1 MEVSQ
6 EALQNPFSREKAWM
20 TFQENMETAAR
31 LRDEVLQERA
41 EGSVPER
48 ELLLKA
54 VDALGRLTDNTIL
67 LRVVQKGLESRDP
80 Q

>member
-6 EALQNPFSREKAWM
+6 EALQNPVRREKAWM

-31 LRDEVLQERA
+31 LRNEVLQERA